1 MHRVSALAARR
12 VSMAR
17 GRCALSAPDRRY
29 RHQKSARTPWHSRTR
44 SPHIFPHDAARTH
57 ACGRDVKKKT
67 EKRNPDR
74 RRAGPRWDSVGR
86 RAARFGRGRFFPDR
100 QIRRDSS
107 VPLRHRA
114 HTCAYIPFV
123 PRTSGVH
130 RLSARPGR
138 KTDAGRSLTVSPIV
152 HAACP
157 PQMASRSTRSPV
169 FVIAFHLK
177 AYELIRA
184 PVDESDVVRRVL
196 KGDGD
201 NVNALWFSFFH
212 QTPGLNQLKILWWRG
227 RTQLIAA

>member
-1 MHRVSALAARR
+1 MRINYSVVPAGAPGFRLGGTSRVDGPRAMRTFR
-12 VSMAR
+12 PR
-17 GRCALSAPDRRY
+17 PPLSAS
-29 RHQKSARTPWHSRTR
+29 KV
-44 SPHIFPHDAARTH
+44 RTH
-57 ACGRDVKKKT
+57 AVALTHALATYIPTRRGTHARMRTRCKKKKT

-201 NVNALWFSFFH
+201 NVNAL
-212 QTPGLNQLKILWWRG
+212 
-227 RTQLIAA
+227 